1 MVLIFTAEKISSS
14 KITERGSGLNG
25 TFAAPTLSLE
35 RQSAYRHCLDL
46 KLLLTRGRNPG
57 GLDDKGF
64 HKMYETI
71 FRATVLE
78 KSLYRKQSKS
88 ALKTTSATRLQT
100 CGSVLRAAVELGVGN
115 IKFKTVRAVYKHIIE
130 LLPSSEGLCEPISV
144 DYLKALRV
152 LFQHA
157 PHTEHL
163 LPEEWATLA
172 EFCCTNAWSQLGLPD
187 ASDDDEDDSPEDTD
201 MVLEDRGSRRR
212 GPVLA
217 RENSVASRR
226 SAAAG
231 GSQQCSSRLTHESEE
246 LLLCLRYL
254 LAAPNAPILPNVQI
268 VSDTL
273 LGFLRSQSTYTRAHQ
288 HVFSSLNLVLN
299 VVTANDIV
307 LMDKVSDEIVPI
319 ISRIWDTKT
328 PGLKDEMIV
337 SLIYCHPHIR
347 ARLRRA
353 DGEALRRSVED
364 LFERLCAEYI
374 ARSDR
379 EILHLDDVAFPSPT
393 DMPDRTVPQSL
404 RSMALRP
411 NAQNPRSEEVWAIP
425 GLIARLVEMLDASP
439 DLDESAPEHIE
450 AAGARFFRQRMYSRF
465 AEVMRFVRSSNSSRK
480 LLALQVISFLADL
493 RGIDEA
499 QFPSIMQDILKASS
513 DDNPAITAWSL
524 ASFGRCVVVPSAG
537 CSSDCR

>member
-1 MVLIFTAEKISSS
+1 
-14 KITERGSGLNG
+14 
-25 TFAAPTLSLE
+25 
-35 RQSAYRHCLDL
+35 
-46 KLLLTRGRNPG
+46 
-57 GLDDKGF
+57 
-64 HKMYETI
+64 MYETI

-163 LPEEWATLA
+163 LPEEWDTLA
-172 EFCCTNAWSQLGLPD
+172 EFCCTNARSQLRLPD
-187 ASDDDEDDSPEDTD
+187 ASEDEEDDSPEDTD

-212 GPVLA
+212 GAVPA
-217 RENSVASRR
+217 RENSIASRR
-226 SAAAG
+226 SAAGA
-231 GSQQCSSRLTHESEE
+231 GSQQFSSRLTHESEE
-246 LLLCLRYL
+246 LLLCLKYL

-299 VVTANDIV
+299 VVTANDLV

-337 SLIYCHPHIR
+337 SLVYCHPHIR
-347 ARLRRA
+347 ARVRRA

-393 DMPDRTVPQSL
+393 DIPDDHTVPQSL

-411 NAQNPRSEEVWAIP
+411 NTQNPRSEEVWAIP

-439 DLDESAPEHIE
+439 DLGESAPEHIE
-450 AAGARFFRQRMYSRF
+450 ATGTRKKRQRMYSRF
-465 AEVMRFVRSSNSSRK
+465 AEVMRFVRSTNSSRK

-493 RGIDEA
+493 KGIDEA
-499 QFPSIMQDILKASS
+499 QFPSIMQDILGASS

-524 ASFGRCVVVPSAG
+524 VSFGRCVEVPSADY
-537 CSSDCR
+537 SSNCL